1 MLQKILILSPNS
13 RTEFIILIYF
23 DFFIDEAKRKA
34 QENTDINRQQ
44 QGRKNLEKNDAA
56 IIIQSRMYIQKSQ
69 AAVCSR
75 HFYIL
80 HTYSQIFT
88 DFRGYTIRKRFGYE
102 LEERFKR
109 ILNNYDNIYDGH
121 KALLREGLKHEDAA
135 LIVQRWYKKEE
146 KVVRK
151 KPSAK
156 DPIHPKLRQAD
167 LIQFS
172 QNVSEN
178 HNSILN

>member
-1 MLQKILILSPNS
+1 MLCLISSECEYSLLNILYL
-13 RTEFIILIYF
+13 
-23 DFFIDEAKRKA
+23 
-34 QENTDINRQQ
+34 
-44 QGRKNLEKNDAA
+44 
-56 IIIQSRMYIQKSQ
+56 
-69 AAVCSR
+69 
-75 HFYIL
+75 
-80 HTYSQIFT
+80 

-121 KALLREGLKHEDAA
+121 KALLREGLKYEDAA

-146 KVVRK
+146 RAVRR
-151 KPSAK
+151 KPMAK

-172 QNVSEN
+172 QNVITNDNCE
-178 HNSILN
+178 ILNLFIKECQVYLLV